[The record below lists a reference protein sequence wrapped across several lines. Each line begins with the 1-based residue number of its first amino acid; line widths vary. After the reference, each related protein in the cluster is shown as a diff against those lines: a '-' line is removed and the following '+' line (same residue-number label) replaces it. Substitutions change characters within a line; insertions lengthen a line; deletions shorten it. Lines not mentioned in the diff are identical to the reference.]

1 MNNCATCIFLNIL
14 ALSDFFSIFLKSSG
28 PKSHIFF
35 FGGGWRKGIMLCG
48 TQLNP
53 AANFANR
60 PTLEI
65 SVHVYVV
72 GRVEK
77 QCWTYRQ
84 FPMQGLTG
92 WGPAK
97 CFVTGLKG
105 LNFILF
111 VPGALVEKMLWW
123 LFFVTIEKTGP
134 FKGKFTHRNKGF
146 FKTFIFS

>member
-14 ALSDFFSIFLKSSG
+14 ALSDFFSIFLKVFWAKI
-28 PKSHIFF
+28 PYFF
-35 FGGGWRKGIMLCG
+35 LEGGGGRKGIMLCG

-77 QCWTYRQ
+77 
-84 FPMQGLTG
+84 
-92 WGPAK
+92 
-97 CFVTGLKG
+97 
-105 LNFILF
+105 
-111 VPGALVEKMLWW
+111 
-123 LFFVTIEKTGP
+123 
-134 FKGKFTHRNKGF
+134 
-146 FKTFIFS
+146 